1 MMFCEKLQK
10 ADISISSS
18 GDNTVIAAPSGTSEY
33 LVIDHINLV
42 PNSAVTV
49 QLKDGTTVYGGAYS
63 LTASQGWVLENSM
76 GHEDGIITVSSGN
89 AFVINLSGAVQV
101 SGFVRYRIMNR

>member
-10 ADISISSS
+10 ADVNISTS
-18 GDNTVIAAPSGTSEY
+18 GDNTVIAAPTGTSEY

-42 PNSAVTV
+42 PNSAVTI
-49 QLKDGTTVYGGAYS
+49 QLKDGTTSYGGAYS

-76 GHEDGIITVSSGN
+76 GHEDGLITLSSGN
-89 AFVINLSGAVQV
+89 AFVINLSGAIQV